1 MCISTLGTFASAAQ
15 RALRAPSAPR
25 IFADNLR
32 AHGSQEPKRASD
44 QLRSSGVLVSLV
56 VAGRHGGG
64 VGHRMEEPVCHIINN
79 APPVNTRAKRD

>member
-32 AHGSQEPKRASD
+32 TDRKNQKEHLINCAAQAS
-44 QLRSSGVLVSLV
+44 LSALSLPG
-56 VAGRHGGG
+56 ATA
-64 VGHRMEEPVCHIINN
+64 EESATVWKNPS
-79 APPVNTRAKRD
+79 ATLSRKTTVNTRAKRD